1 MQSKSLFLTFFSF
14 TAIFFSTSLF
24 AQKPLKPNV
33 IAYYTGNGTVI
44 DSFPVEKISHLI
56 YSFGHL
62 KGDSLYISSAKDS
75 ALIDRMV
82 HLKKRNPDLKVM
94 IAMGGWSACPNCSEV
109 FSRASGRKTFAQTT
123 KALLNYFK
131 ADGIDIDWE
140 YPAVEGYPGHKYMAA
155 DKQNFTLLIKAL
167 RDELG
172 RKAEISFAAGGNKNC
187 LDSCFEWKKV
197 MPLVDRVNL
206 MSYDLVGGYAK
217 ISGHHTPLYSTPQ
230 QQSSADY
237 AIKEMIKYGVPPDKI
252 ALGAAFYGRIFEN
265 TTDANHGLYQPTKF
279 LDGVSSRDYK
289 TFFSK
294 DSGYQY
300 YWDDVAKAPYYYNAT
315 AKRLVT
321 FDDEKSI
328 SLKTRYVIDRK
339 LNGIM
344 FWELNDDPYSGG
356 LLQTIHEALPHQ

>member
-1 MQSKSLFLTFFSF
+1 MQSKSLFFTFFSF

-56 YSFGHL
+56 YSFSHL

-75 ALIDRMV
+75 ALIARMV

-155 DKQNFTLLIKAL
+155 DKQNFTLLIKDL

-172 RKAEISFAAGGNKNC
+172 SKAEISFAAGGNKNC

-321 FDDEKSI
+321 FDDKKSI
-328 SLKTRYVIDRK
+328 ALKTRYIIDQK